1 MNRTLQQQVLP
12 QKLNPLLL
20 FAKGVHAIPLTVI
33 YIILTKNTIPLKSDN
48 LNISKE
54 ILVYNVLSSRVAEY
68 NNINLDTF
76 TINNFVTIIRVY
88 FFKADLN
95 NEETVMKRIVY

>member
-12 QKLNPLLL
+12 QKLNPLLR

-33 YIILTKNTIPLKSDN
+33 YIILTKNTIHLKNDN

-54 ILVYNVLSSRVAEY
+54 ILVYDVLGIRVAEY
-68 NNINLDTF
+68 KNINLNVF
-76 TINNFVTIIRVY
+76 TINNFASIIRVY
-88 FFKADLN
+88 FSRLFSIKK
-95 NEETVMKRIVY
+95 E